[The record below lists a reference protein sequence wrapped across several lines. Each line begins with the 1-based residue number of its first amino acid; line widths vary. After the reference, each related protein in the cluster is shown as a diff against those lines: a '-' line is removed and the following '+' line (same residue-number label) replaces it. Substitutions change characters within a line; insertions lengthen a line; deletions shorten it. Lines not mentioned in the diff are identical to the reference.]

1 MSEAG
6 EKRRLGKGLGALIP
20 EAAESESELREIS
33 LARIK
38 VNPYQPRVYFDPEK
52 LQELAESI
60 KEHGLVQAIVVS
72 PQGQDYILVAGERR
86 FRAAQIA
93 GLITIPA
100 VVREFT
106 QSTMLEVALIEN
118 IQREDLN
125 PLEEASAYRRLID
138 EFNFT
143 QETLA
148 KRVGKSR
155 SAIAN
160 TLRLLSLPDVIKE
173 ALIKGELTA
182 GQARPLLGIANTDVQ
197 MEIARMIIDQ
207 GLTARE
213 AEKLTARLSEKSDR
227 EADTVTSKKQEKPD
241 DLDPQK
247 AEVVLLLQRRLG
259 TRVRINRGNKGSFL
273 EIHYYGDEDLERLV
287 ALLLPEGI
295 N

>member
-1 MSEAG
+1 MSETG

-20 EAAESESELREIS
+20 EAVENESELREIS
-33 LARIK
+33 LSRIR
-38 VNPYQPRVYFDPEK
+38 VNPYQPRVNFDPEK

-60 KEHGLVQAIVVS
+60 KEHGLVQAIVVA
-72 PQGQDYILVAGERR
+72 PQDQDFILVAGERR
-86 FRAAQIA
+86 YRAAQIA
-93 GLITIPA
+93 GLTTIPA
-100 VVREFT
+100 VVREFN

-125 PLEEASAYRRLID
+125 PLEEAAAYRRLID
-138 EFNFT
+138 ELNFT

-160 TLRLLSLPDVIKE
+160 TMRLLSLPEIIKE

-182 GQARPLLGIANTDVQ
+182 GQARPLLGITDTNVQ
-197 MEIARMIIDQ
+197 TEIAHMIIDQ

-213 AEKLTARLSEKSDR
+213 AEKLTARLSERSNR
-227 EADTVTSKKQEKPD
+227 ESEQEALKKQAKTD

-259 TRVRINRGNKGSFL
+259 TRVRISRSNKGSFL

-295 N
+295 S